1 MTSEEI
7 KSLFLLREDI
17 TFLNFGSF
25 GACPKPIF
33 DEYQRFQ
40 REFEE
45 DPVDFYKQR
54 GMDYLAKSKDALG
67 QFIHCSPE
75 DIVLVTN
82 PTYAV
87 NLIAKNLKLERGDE
101 ILTTNIEY
109 GANDKTW
116 EYYCDQS
123 GAKYVRQ
130 NIEFP
135 LESKEHF
142 IEQFWKGL
150 TSKTKLIFICSITSS
165 TGIRLPVE
173 EICARANELGIPCF
187 IDGAHAP
194 GQIDIDIEKINPT
207 YYTGACH
214 KWMMTPRGCTFLYV
228 KKEAQNALDPLIVSW
243 GYKALFPSDS
253 QFQDYHQVNGTRD
266 FTPFLTIPASIDFM
280 KKYQWKDVATNCRE
294 LVRDNALKLNSILGT
309 EPIVPISEE
318 FLCQMYSA
326 RINIQDPEKLH
337 DDLYSQFKI
346 QIPIIRQDENC
357 YIRYSIQG
365 FNDQADLDK
374 LFDVLKSGSF

>member
-1 MTSEEI
+1 MTPQEI
-7 KSLFLLREDI
+7 KSLFLLHEDI

-33 DEYQRFQ
+33 DKYQEFQ

-45 DPVDFYKQR
+45 DPVNFYKKK
-54 GMDYLAKSKDALG
+54 GMDYLAKSKMALSE
-67 QFIHCSPE
+67 FIHCDID

-87 NLIAKNLKLERGDE
+87 NLIAKNLRLERGDE
-101 ILTTNIEY
+101 ILATDIEY
-109 GANDKTW
+109 GANDKVL
-116 EYYCDQS
+116 EYYCEQK
-123 GAKYVRQ
+123 GAKYIRQ
-130 NIEFP
+130 KIEFP

-150 TSKTKLIFICSITSS
+150 TSNTKLIFICSITSS
-165 TGIRLPVE
+165 TGLRLPAE
-173 EICARANELGIPCF
+173 EICAKANELGIPCF

-194 GQIDIDIEKINPT
+194 GQIDIDLNAINPT

-228 KKEAQNALDPLIVSW
+228 KKEAQNSLDPLIVSW
-243 GYKALFPSDS
+243 GYKSMFPSHS

-266 FTPFLTIPASIDFM
+266 FTPFLTIPVSIDFM
-280 KKYQWKDVATNCRE
+280 KKYNWKEVAFNSHK
-294 LVRDNALKLNSILGT
+294 LVIDNALRLNVLLGT
-309 EPIVPISEE
+309 EPIVPISGE

-326 RINIQDPEKLH
+326 RIYTDNPEHLQEKLY
-337 DDLYSQFKI
+337 DQFKI
-346 QIPIIRQDENC
+346 QIPVIRQDEKSF
-357 YIRYSIQG
+357 IRYSVQG
-365 FNDQADLDK
+365 FNSQNDLDRLFEALK
-374 LFDVLKSGSF
+374 LLL